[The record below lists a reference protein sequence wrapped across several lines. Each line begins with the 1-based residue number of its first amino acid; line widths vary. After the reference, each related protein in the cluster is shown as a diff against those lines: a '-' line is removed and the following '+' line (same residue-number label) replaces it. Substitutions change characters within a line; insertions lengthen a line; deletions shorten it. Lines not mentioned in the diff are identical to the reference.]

1 MSNNLINFKKLKFEK
16 IPQYQF
22 INVDYAGRSG
32 SYFFAGL
39 LDGHS
44 QIINFNCVLDQFL
57 FYDIQKI
64 VNNKNKSLSTILPL
78 LSKTLKKY
86 NSLVKSMDNFKKYKF
101 NFNSKKIIN
110 NFKYLYKYF
119 NCNNIEFKDMFTL
132 FYLSYACSQER
143 YIDFKNSVILI
154 SLHGVTLFKDILFLN
169 AKLKNLKTILLIRN
183 PIKSI
188 DSHLFHH
195 KYESPS
201 NKVEHLF
208 SIILMR
214 YLQSIKF
221 LISKSILNLKF
232 LPFNNTIKKIHDI
245 ELSKKYFLISY
256 ERLHIRPKYTM
267 KKVCNFLKIEPHSCL
282 FKETM
287 NGYEYKFFSNG
298 SYVDGFSKERA
309 LDKRL
314 KYLNFYEKA
323 LIEFLFKD
331 IIISFGYKIDSSF
344 LLRVISGIFFFPL
357 FKFGYSSKSGNFFD
371 IINKYFL
378 FFCNILNNEIKNSYK
393 IFIFYTR
400 GKIKN
405 NYRFIN

>member
-1 MSNNLINFKKLKFEK
+1 
-16 IPQYQF
+16 
-22 INVDYAGRSG
+22 
-32 SYFFAGL
+32 
-39 LDGHS
+39 
-44 QIINFNCVLDQFL
+44 
-57 FYDIQKI
+57 
-64 VNNKNKSLSTILPL
+64 
-78 LSKTLKKY
+78 
-86 NSLVKSMDNFKKYKF
+86 
-101 NFNSKKIIN
+101 
-110 NFKYLYKYF
+110 
-119 NCNNIEFKDMFTL
+119 
-132 FYLSYACSQER
+132 
-143 YIDFKNSVILI
+143 
-154 SLHGVTLFKDILFLN
+154 
-169 AKLKNLKTILLIRN
+169 
-183 PIKSI
+183 
-188 DSHLFHH
+188 
-195 KYESPS
+195 
-201 NKVEHLF
+201 
-208 SIILMR
+208 
-214 YLQSIKF
+214 
-221 LISKSILNLKF
+221 
-232 LPFNNTIKKIHDI
+232 
-245 ELSKKYFLISY
+245 
-256 ERLHIRPKYTM
+256 M